1 MINWRLN
8 VAQPAAAVI
17 LPADI
22 NLRAL
27 PGGIDPAIQQPTDE
41 IVGRKD
47 SIVGIK
53 KYCSRGIETKLSSVL
68 KLRRMNEKCKKIFF
82 STNGCNVQ
90 ELAGTYVP
98 PMRIYAHTQE
108 SVKYCVL
115 RIYIFVILR
124 MRLHSKNCRL

>member
-1 MINWRLN
+1 
-8 VAQPAAAVI
+8 
-17 LPADI
+17 
-22 NLRAL
+22 
-27 PGGIDPAIQQPTDE
+27 
-41 IVGRKD
+41 
-47 SIVGIK
+47 
-53 KYCSRGIETKLSSVL
+53 
-68 KLRRMNEKCKKIFF
+68 MNEKCKKIFF

-124 MRLHSKNCRL
+124 MRLRRELDRSLPHEFRIWDFTEKPELVKTPILTTIDQEKSA